1 MSFLKGDKVRGVLFE
16 EGFEVWEF
24 VVGSSLE
31 AIGIPGQDG
40 EGEGRWGEGVVR
52 EGWGGRGG
60 GGSVKGSSMWSREGL
75 DVKVGKGLNGHGSPV
90 VKSI

>member
-1 MSFLKGDKVRGVLFE
+1 MSFLKGDEVRGVLFE

-40 EGEGRWGEGVVR
+40 EGEGRWGEGNLR
-52 EGWGGRGG
+52 WF
-60 GGSVKGSSMWSREGL
+60 
-75 DVKVGKGLNGHGSPV
+75 
-90 VKSI
+90 